1 MSVPFRVLTF
11 NVRSLRDDRAAVV
24 DVIRSADPDV
34 VCLQEVPRFCRWR
47 SRLAALAR
55 DTGLLYVTGGRPT
68 GGVALLAHL
77 RVSVTD
83 AREGRLSK
91 HPRLHQRGVAAAVVS
106 RYGARLLVASTHLGL
121 DAAER
126 QVHAGELLT
135 LLNQVD
141 APHALIAGDL
151 NERPDG
157 PAWQVLRVGRLR
169 DLGPGSGPTFPAAG
183 PRKRIDALLGSPR
196 LEVRDYRVLSGSA
209 AERAS
214 DHRPVL
220 AVVDVPVGGTAG

>member
-1 MSVPFRVLTF
+1 MPVPFRVLTF
-11 NVRSLRDDRAAVV
+11 NVRSLRDDRSAVV
-24 DVIRSADPDV
+24 DVIRAADPDV

-55 DTGLLYVTGGRPT
+55 DSGLLYVTGGRPT

-77 RVSVTD
+77 RVDVAD

-91 HPRLHQRGVAAAVVS
+91 RPRLHQRGVAAAVFS

-126 QVHAGELLT
+126 EAHADELLS
-135 LLNQVD
+135 LLRQVD
-141 APHALIAGDL
+141 APHALLAGDL

-157 PAWQVLRVGRLR
+157 PSWQVLRTGDLR

-183 PRKRIDALLGSPR
+183 PRKRIDALLGSPGI
-196 LEVRDYRVLSGSA
+196 EVRDYRVLAGPA

-220 AVVDVPVGGTAG
+220 TVVGVPADASTT